1 MSSNENQVNV
11 DTSSQ
16 PEENVASLQ
25 TINNQFNIYRYC
37 TYLYILTQYIDRKAI
52 LSTETRPATVN

>member
-16 PEENVASLQ
+16 PEENDASLQ
-25 TINNQFNIYRYC
+25 TINNQF
-37 TYLYILTQYIDRKAI
+37 K
-52 LSTETRPATVN
+52 